1 MFVALIAISIY
12 ISYVDIKWHLITNRA
27 LLFSFFTFL
36 TLSPITRSEV
46 HPLSGLLVLVLAPP
60 VLWLG
65 VGAGD
70 IKLLAILTFFFI
82 PFSWQFGTRFLLAFS
97 LISSTLLALRLI
109 KSHSLAGS
117 LALAPA
123 ICGAVIWCAR

>member
-1 MFVALIAISIY
+1 VALIAISIY
-12 ISYVDIKWHLITNRA
+12 ISYVDIKRHLITNRA
-27 LLFSFFTFL
+27 LLCATSIFLLLSAFTR
-36 TLSPITRSEV
+36 IEV
-46 HPLSGLLVLVLAPP
+46 QPLSCLLVLVSAPL

-70 IKLLAILTFFFI
+70 IKLLALLAFFFI
-82 PFSWQFGTRFLLAFS
+82 PFSWQIGTRFLLAFS
-97 LISSTLLALRLI
+97 LISSALLAQRLI